1 MPGAARALTGESFSS
16 LFSASASSS
25 FVGTALYTVCIA
37 RVSLSYVERALA
49 RVRLPVTAQSATRRS
64 MMSQLGL
71 ILLKKTPVVV
81 PRSVAGVSTS
91 MMS

>member
-1 MPGAARALTGESFSS
+1 M
-16 LFSASASSS
+16 
-25 FVGTALYTVCIA
+25 
-37 RVSLSYVERALA
+37 
-49 RVRLPVTAQSATRRS
+49 PVTAQSATRRS